1 MGMFNIFSGNLS
13 EKDALTE
20 KKKKKKVQN
29 TWETIVI
36 PKILNAV
43 M

>member
-1 MGMFNIFSGNLS
+1 MNGVFNEHFFGNLS

-20 KKKKKKVQN
+20 KKIHN
-29 TWETIVI
+29 TWE
-36 PKILNAV
+36 A